1 MFFGF
6 CFRFGGMVDALR
18 QSWTAKCDKFKP
30 LGMESSFRA
39 AGAFSW
45 SQEEYRAG

>member
-1 MFFGF
+1 MNVFK
-6 CFRFGGMVDALR
+6 
-18 QSWTAKCDKFKP
+18 QSWAANCEKFKP
-30 LGMESSFRA
+30 LGMEAWFRA